1 MSERKHKWIPGL
13 AVAACVAC
21 CAIPLGGIFL
31 AGAGSAAFASF
42 FASDQFKEIL
52 ICGIPLLLI
61 ISLYFFFT
69 RRKKAAAE
77 CCATPNTTCSS
88 NQCGVDTN
96 KS

>member
-1 MSERKHKWIPGL
+1 MTERKNKWIPGL

-31 AGAGSAAFASF
+31 AGAGSAALVSF

-61 ISLYFFFT
+61 ISLYFFFS
-69 RRKKAAAE
+69 RRKKAATE
-77 CCATPNTTCSS
+77 CCTATTTNCSS

>member
-1 MSERKHKWIPGL
+1 MTERKHKWIPGL

-31 AGAGSAAFASF
+31 AGASSAAIASF
-42 FASDQFKEIL
+42 FASDQFKEVL

-69 RRKKAAAE
+69 RRKKVNE
-77 CCATPNTTCSS
+77 SCCETPNTNCSS
-88 NQCGVDTN
+88 NQCGVDSN
-96 KS
+96 KN